1 MFSRR
6 YHYPSI
12 PPNPP
17 AEININPPFRS
28 CLKLKATLN
37 WRLVFKNVTWLAGFA
52 YLKSEMAN
60 PVVFSCFFSKKYR
73 RTFGKANLDLISG
86 IFLAQ
91 NCSQMFIRNPFH
103 RGDRGPRTKERATLD
118 HQARA

>member
-1 MFSRR
+1 MLSRR
-6 YHYPSI
+6 YHYPST
-12 PPNPP
+12 PPNLP

-52 YLKSEMAN
+52 FLKSEMAN
-60 PVVFSCFFSKKYR
+60 PVVFLLFPQRYR

-86 IFLAQ
+86 IFVAQ
-91 NCSQMFIRNPFH
+91 NCSQMFTRNPAII
-103 RGDRGPRTKERATLD
+103 GVTEVLEQKKE
-118 HQARA
+118 QP